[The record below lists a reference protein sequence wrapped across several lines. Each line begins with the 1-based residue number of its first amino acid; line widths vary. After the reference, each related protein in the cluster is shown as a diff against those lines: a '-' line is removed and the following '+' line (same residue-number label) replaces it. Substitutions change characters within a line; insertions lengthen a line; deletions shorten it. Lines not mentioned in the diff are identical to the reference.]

1 MNKKGT
7 LEVEKVLKFHIGMII
22 GVASLQM
29 LAGLFTGMTVVIADA
44 VRRFSSVLDLFAAYI
59 GIKISKKDANKNFEY
74 GYHKIETFAA
84 LLVSLGILYIGYLM
98 LVQSINAFKIQGFS
112 LGHAFV
118 ITTTIISIQYYYRLS
133 KRLEKAAN
141 ESNSPVLLVSSKNE
155 KINLVI
161 GLAVLLSIVANYKQV
176 PYVEGIISTI
186 ISLGILKEGLSS
198 TKQSLFF
205 LLDYWDDPV
214 LFTKIKE
221 TILKEKDIV
230 MTVKRLRLR
239 RAGSLI
245 FGEAFI
251 EMNPFA
257 GVEDLRAELDNLK
270 ERIKQLNPYIKDF
283 AIYSHIPKSNN
294 FLVAFPI
301 KRIAKINSEIA
312 KNLEETKAYL
322 FVKINEDKIEKIYM
336 KKMKDTD
343 KNSIK
348 LAEFLNKEKV
358 NIVINNGLPSLV
370 YYNLRRT
377 HQILIYPSFS
387 DVPTVQKMLGL
398 LLIDK

>member
-7 LEVEKVLKFHIGMII
+7 LEGEKVLKFHIVMIA
-22 GVASLQM
+22 GVASIQM

-44 VRRFSSVLDLFAAYI
+44 IRSFSSILDLFAAYI

-84 LLVSLGILYIGYLM
+84 LLVSLGILYMGYLM
-98 LVQSINAFKIQGFS
+98 LVQSINAFEMQKFA

-118 ITTTIISIQYYYRLS
+118 ITTTVISIQYYYRLS
-133 KRLEKAAN
+133 RRLEKAAI
-141 ESNSPVLLVSSKNE
+141 ESNSPALLASAKN
-155 KINLVI
+155 KKMNLVI

-176 PYVEGIISTI
+176 PYIEGIISTI
-186 ISLGILKEGLSS
+186 ISLGILKVGLSS

-214 LFTKIKE
+214 LFSQIKE
-221 TILKEKDIV
+221 TLSKEKDIV
-230 MTVKRLRLR
+230 IEVKRLRLR
-239 RAGSLI
+239 RAGSFI

-270 ERIKQLNPYIKDF
+270 EKIKGLNPYIKDF
-283 AIYSHIPKSNN
+283 AIYSHIPRSDN
-294 FLVAFPI
+294 FLVAFPV
-301 KRIAKINSEIA
+301 KKIAKINSEIA
-312 KNLEETKAYL
+312 KSLGETKAYL
-322 FVKINEDKIEKIYM
+322 FVKIVENKIKKTYM
-336 KKMKDTD
+336 KTLKSEA
-343 KNSIK
+343 KNPIK

-358 NIVINNGLPSLV
+358 NIVINNELPSLV

-387 DVPTVQKMLGL
+387 DVPTVQKMLEL